1 MLDAV
6 MAVVVVLVGA
16 AATFAFAQ
24 WRAERERRDVLLRRY
39 LAQLQDSCESL
50 WFRLKNIAYERA
62 DTATDE
68 EYLVTTTMY
77 TLGRALG
84 IERMLAIEGL
94 YPEIWRRFPQLRSAL
109 VPRVVDSAVA
119 ATTRKARTEG
129 GRELQQY
136 DRITLGEAT
145 VVRDGDGFRQ
155 STFLEFRLRV
165 EGEAT
170 EQLWWNPA
178 RASVLALRNSNDIV
192 KPLMAAAKRLSLA
205 LSAVT
210 TMQSALEKEAD
221 PHAEEV
227 EEQ

>member
-1 MLDAV
+1 M
-6 MAVVVVLVGA
+6 
-16 AATFAFAQ
+16 
-24 WRAERERRDVLLRRY
+24 RRY

-62 DTATDE
+62 DIATDE

-119 ATTRKARTEG
+119 ATTRKARTER

-165 EGEAT
+165 EGEAR

-178 RASVLALRNSNDIV
+178 RASVLALRDSNDIV
-192 KPLMAAAKRLSLA
+192 EPLMAAAKGLSLA

-210 TMQSALEKEAD
+210 TMQSALVEEAD
-221 PHAEEV
+221 PRAEGL

>member
-16 AATFAFAQ
+16 AATFAFGQ

-62 DTATDE
+62 DIATDE

-119 ATTRKARTEG
+119 ATTRKARTEQ

-145 VVRDGDGFRQ
+145 VVPRWC
-155 STFLEFRLRV
+155 V
-165 EGEAT
+165 T
-170 EQLWWNPA
+170 ETASA
-178 RASVLALRNSNDIV
+178 RAHSSNFAFESRAKRRNSDGGT
-192 KPLMAAAKRLSLA
+192 RLAPRSWR
-205 LSAVT
+205 
-210 TMQSALEKEAD
+210 
-221 PHAEEV
+221 
-227 EEQ
+227 

>member
-16 AATFAFAQ
+16 AATFAFGQ
-24 WRAERERRDVLLRRY
+24 WRAERELRDVLLRRY

-94 YPEIWRRFPQLRSAL
+94 YPEIWRRFPKLRSAL

-119 ATTRKARTEG
+119 ATTRKARTAG

>member
-94 YPEIWRRFPQLRSAL
+94 YPEIWRRFPKLRSAL

-119 ATTRKARTEG
+119 ATTRKARTAG

-227 EEQ
+227 KEQ

>member
-1 MLDAV
+1 M
-6 MAVVVVLVGA
+6 
-16 AATFAFAQ
+16 
-24 WRAERERRDVLLRRY
+24 RRY

-62 DTATDE
+62 DIATDE

-119 ATTRKARTEG
+119 ATTRKARTER

-165 EGEAT
+165 EGEAR

-178 RASVLALRNSNDIV
+178 RASVLALRDSNDIV
-192 KPLMAAAKRLSLA
+192 EPLMAAAKGLSLA

-210 TMQSALEKEAD
+210 TMQSALAEEAD
-221 PHAEEV
+221 PHAEGV

>member
-6 MAVVVVLVGA
+6 MSVVVVLLGA
-16 AATFAFAQ
+16 AATFAFGQ

-62 DTATDE
+62 DIATDE

-119 ATTRKARTEG
+119 ATTRRAGTER

-205 LSAVT
+205 LAAVT
-210 TMQSALEKEAD
+210 TMQSALAEEAD
-221 PHAEEV
+221 PHAEGV

>member
-62 DTATDE
+62 DIATDE

-94 YPEIWRRFPQLRSAL
+94 YPEIWRRFPKLRSAL

-119 ATTRKARTEG
+119 ATTRKARTAG

-227 EEQ
+227 KEQ

>member
-16 AATFAFAQ
+16 AATFAFGQ

-62 DTATDE
+62 DIATDE

-94 YPEIWRRFPQLRSAL
+94 YPEIWRRFPKLRSAL

-119 ATTRKARTEG
+119 ATTRKARTER

-165 EGEAT
+165 EGEAR

-178 RASVLALRNSNDIV
+178 RASVLALRDSNDIV
-192 KPLMAAAKRLSLA
+192 EPLMAAAKGLSLA

-210 TMQSALEKEAD
+210 TMQSALADEAD
-221 PHAEEV
+221 PHAEGV

>member
-16 AATFAFAQ
+16 AATFAFGQ
-24 WRAERERRDVLLRRY
+24 WRAERARRDVLLRRY

-50 WFRLKNIAYERA
+50 WFRLKNIAYESA
-62 DTATDE
+62 DIATDE

-119 ATTRKARTEG
+119 ATTRKARTEQ

-178 RASVLALRNSNDIV
+178 RASVLALRNSNDMV

-210 TMQSALEKEAD
+210 SMQSALAEEAD
-221 PHAEEV
+221 PHAEGV

>member
-1 MLDAV
+1 
-6 MAVVVVLVGA
+6 
-16 AATFAFAQ
+16 
-24 WRAERERRDVLLRRY
+24 
-39 LAQLQDSCESL
+39 
-50 WFRLKNIAYERA
+50 
-62 DTATDE
+62 
-68 EYLVTTTMY
+68 MY

-94 YPEIWRRFPQLRSAL
+94 YPEIWRRFPKLRSAL

>member
-16 AATFAFAQ
+16 AATFAFGQ

-62 DTATDE
+62 DIATDE

-109 VPRVVDSAVA
+109 VPRVVDSSVA
-119 ATTRKARTEG
+119 ATTRKARTER

-165 EGEAT
+165 EGEAR

-178 RASVLALRNSNDIV
+178 RASVLALRDSKDIV

-210 TMQSALEKEAD
+210 TMQSALAEEAD
-221 PHAEEV
+221 PHAEGV